1 MLCPECKKSETKVLD
16 SRNEKRFV
24 RRRRECLRC
33 KFRFTTYEKIEPPK
47 IQVFKRNGVV
57 EDYQRQKIAK
67 GMYLAFE
74 KRPFGPSVIENL
86 IDDVEHEIARLKSKV
101 VHSKQIG
108 DFVINKLKETDEV
121 AYLRFLSVYKSFGSA
136 KKFMKEAEKL
146 GHP

>member
-1 MLCPECKKSETKVLD
+1 
-16 SRNEKRFV
+16 
-24 RRRRECLRC
+24 
-33 KFRFTTYEKIEPPK
+33 
-47 IQVFKRNGVV
+47 
-57 EDYQRQKIAK
+57 
-67 GMYLAFE
+67 MYLAFE